1 MSKSITVNRIITT
14 ITTITTII
22 MAKRCPKS
30 KRGMLT
36 ASYAKINL
44 FLELIGKLPNNYHQ
58 VNTILC
64 SIDLFDLLNYEL
76 IESPEIILTCNIPSL
91 ISTSNLIYRVASYVK
106 ERFNVSSGIKIHL
119 EKHIPISAGLGGGS
133 SNAANCILA
142 LNEMWQLNL
151 SKPQMHKIASQ
162 FGSDV
167 NFFLEGGTAK
177 GENRGEVI
185 TKLPSIFLNNIL
197 LVNPGIEISSA
208 EAYKLAYLPK
218 KQEQRKF
225 DPSNLIGSCFNRL
238 ESGIRSAYPVIDNI
252 INTISNFGAKIAM
265 MSGSGSTC
273 FGIFDSKDDLKACQQ
288 YFDQKG
294 FWTYATKTINISPR

>member
-1 MSKSITVNRIITT
+1 
-14 ITTITTII
+14 
-22 MAKRCPKS
+22 
-30 KRGMLT
+30 MLT

-177 GENRGEVI
+177 GENRGEI
-185 TKLPSIFLNNIL
+185 IIKLPPILLNNIL
-197 LVNPGIEISSA
+197 LVNPGLELSSA
-208 EAYKLAYLPK
+208 EAYKLAALPK
-218 KQEQRKF
+218 KQEQLKF

>member
-1 MSKSITVNRIITT
+1 
-14 ITTITTII
+14 
-22 MAKRCPKS
+22 
-30 KRGMLT
+30 MLT

-91 ISTSNLIYRVASYVK
+91 TSTSNLIYRVASYIK

-119 EKHIPISAGLGGGS
+119 EKHIPVSAGLGGGS

-151 SKPQMHKIASQ
+151 SEQQMHKIASQ

-208 EAYKLAYLPK
+208 EAYKLAYIPK

-238 ESGIRSAYPVIDNI
+238 ESGIRSAYPVIDEI
-252 INTISNFGAKIAM
+252 INTISSFGAKVAI

-273 FGIFDSKDDLKACQQ
+273 LGIFDSKNDLKACRQ
-288 YFDQKG
+288 YFSQKG
-294 FWTYATKTINISPR
+294 FWTYTTKTRETS

>member
-1 MSKSITVNRIITT
+1 
-14 ITTITTII
+14 
-22 MAKRCPKS
+22 
-30 KRGMLT
+30 MLT

-76 IESPEIILTCNIPSL
+76 IDSPEIILTCNIPSL
-91 ISTSNLIYRVASYVK
+91 TSTSNLIYRVASYVK

-238 ESGIRSAYPVIDNI
+238 ESG
-252 INTISNFGAKIAM
+252 
-265 MSGSGSTC
+265 
-273 FGIFDSKDDLKACQQ
+273 
-288 YFDQKG
+288 
-294 FWTYATKTINISPR
+294 